1 MGGNKSKEGS
11 DYILE
16 NNKAM
21 LIYGFSQED
30 MDIINNL
37 IKLNSLPGYILVEK
51 SMASMTIRNIL
62 DGLNLRVFNNIS
74 IPEDR
79 VILFNNFSDKELDK
93 AISILKES
101 FIELPILAVV
111 TPTSVEWTFKNLIEH
126 LIEERE
132 WFKSQKMKK

>member
-30 MDIINNL
+30 MDKINNL
-37 IKLNSLPGYILVEK
+37 IKLNNLPGYILVEK